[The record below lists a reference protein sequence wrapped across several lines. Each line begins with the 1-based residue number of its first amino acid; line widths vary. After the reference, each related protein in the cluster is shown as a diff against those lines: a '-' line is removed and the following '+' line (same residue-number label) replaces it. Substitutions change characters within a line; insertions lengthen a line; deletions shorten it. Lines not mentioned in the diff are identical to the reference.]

1 MADAASGAASVAHFE
16 IHAGDPARA
25 QKFYET
31 VFGWKFT
38 KMEMGQMDYWLV
50 ATGRSTGQDGGQIGI
65 DGGML
70 KRMGGE
76 PEPMAPVTA
85 FVCTMNVEN
94 IDSLTQTIKDNG
106 GVMALEK
113 QDVGGMGWTAYF
125 KDPEGNIF
133 GLFQNNPDFKP
144 QG

>member
-1 MADAASGAASVAHFE
+1 
-16 IHAGDPARA
+16 
-25 QKFYET
+25 
-31 VFGWKFT
+31 
-38 KMEMGQMDYWLV
+38 
-50 ATGRSTGQDGGQIGI
+50 
-65 DGGML
+65 
-70 KRMGGE
+70 
-76 PEPMAPVTA
+76 MAPVTA

-94 IDSLTQTIKDNG
+94 IDTLSQTIKDNG

-133 GLFQNNPDFKP
+133 GLFQSNPDFKP